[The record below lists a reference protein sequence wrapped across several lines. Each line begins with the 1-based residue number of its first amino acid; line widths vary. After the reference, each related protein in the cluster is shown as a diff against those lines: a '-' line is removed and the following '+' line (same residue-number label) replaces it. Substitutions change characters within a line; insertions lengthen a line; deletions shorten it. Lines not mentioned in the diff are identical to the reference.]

1 MDSGSTLDII
11 DYSVFEQAVQANNVI
26 TTIDSLGR
34 TQYLDRRNKP
44 RIISA
49 SKQLMESEGT
59 AILQFNFGPGISFE
73 VPCVVVRDFQY
84 SVILGIGFLKT
95 NNAVL
100 IPASNQLLFYD
111 QGVSVD
117 LKIQS
122 CSLAPVTA
130 KPSAR
135 AFARDNIVIPAHSK
149 SLMAVQLAADGSAW
163 KARVF
168 LSPKKLRDN
177 FQFTSTLKH
186 ETASAGSGVVAKD
199 SLLPDSSFEVQVYN
213 SNPYPVNVVSG
224 QKVGEVHNLS
234 PVTHD
239 VIFTSEPAPTL
250 TAAERIHLDK
260 LHEAFQFDDMPIDSE
275 QKSAFD
281 QLLRKHLALF
291 PLNSDNLG
299 CIRGFTYDI
308 DLEPNSIPFRAKP
321 FRCSQP
327 EKQEIARQVSELL
340 RLKIIRPSMSP
351 WASPVILIPKPDGSL
366 RFCIDYRRLNK
377 ATVKFA
383 YPVPDIQDHM
393 SCLNGQKYFC
403 TLDQNCGYWQVGLS
417 ENAIPKT
424 AFICHKGTFEFTR
437 LPFGAT
443 NAVAYFQRMN
453 EMILHG
459 LLYTECLVY
468 LDDIIIYGKDFQSC
482 LTNLSH
488 VLERF
493 AAVGATF
500 KVSKCKFFLQELTYL
515 GGTVTSEGV
524 KCAGSA
530 QQAVLDYTRPCN
542 ITQLRRFLGL
552 INYYSRFIR
561 GVSQLVAPLT
571 RLTTGANA
579 KISRRQRAINLKA
592 SGSKMAGWDDE
603 CEKSFETLKTRL
615 VDPELLRHPDYTKPF
630 ILTTDA
636 SDVAAAAVLSQLDD
650 DGVEHPVGY
659 YGHVFDD
666 TERRYSATKREAF
679 AIKWACQKLR
689 HFLHGRLFT
698 IITDHQAL
706 RHLETCKDKTLQT
719 WALEMQDLQ
728 YVIVHR
734 PGKDIPHVDAFS
746 RCFPEPDPETEALA
760 SAVAALDMDVDQPPT
775 FVPPTLLAALLDT
788 NCELSA
794 PDFSATLRLGPQF
807 THIRHLQ
814 ESDPVIGD
822 ILNLLHTGVLPHG
835 TSTAVGLL
843 SQYGRDSFDLIDGLV
858 YFKRESGSRSRLPAL
873 RLLFIPST
881 LRPELLHFFHA
892 DKFAGHM
899 STDKTYE
906 RLFARYWWPRM
917 YSDVRDYIRACFV
930 CCKARGSLQQ
940 NHGTLQPII
949 AARPFDIVAIDLLL
963 LPETNTGNKYA
974 IVAIDLFTRFV
985 ELGALP
991 SKDAGTV
998 AGWFGR
1004 NFISRYGAP
1013 EKLISD
1019 QGSEFIS
1026 HDFNSICDNLG
1037 IRRALTTTG
1046 HPQANGL
1053 VERTNRTLIGILK
1066 TFLQGAD
1073 KNWDY
1078 YLPFAQVAI
1087 NTTLSKTLKEAPYYL
1102 VFGRDPHMPVERWLP
1117 ALRQLPLDLQAH
1129 RAEHIRALRLG
1140 WDLSLESRTDAAH
1153 AAIVATKRRPVSYNV
1168 GDKVWCYLPEI
1179 LRGSQH
1185 NKLESKWFGPFTIIN
1200 RVGPV
1205 TYRLHTS
1212 RTKRVTQSFH
1222 VERLKPFWNPKE
1234 RPSDTVILNQHFA
1247 VEVDDLIADP
1257 AGSLLPPSTTASPPS
1272 PTITWGSAT
1281 IDTYKPRKPTAAER
1295 ALVDTVFEHDGQ
1307 FWKLFYVNYHLG
1319 NYCVTAWLEAVTV
1332 DNDIVTPTGQTH
1344 SAPLQFVL
1352 PLIKN
1357 PPATTP

>member
-1 MDSGSTLDII
+1 M
-11 DYSVFEQAVQANNVI
+11 
-26 TTIDSLGR
+26 
-34 TQYLDRRNKP
+34 
-44 RIISA
+44 SA

-59 AILQFNFGPGISFE
+59 AIIQFNFGPGISFE

-84 SVILGIGFLKT
+84 SVILGISFLKT

-100 IPASNQLLFYD
+100 IPASNQLLFFD

-122 CSLAPVTA
+122 CSLKPVTTR
-130 KPSAR
+130 PSAR
-135 AFARDNIVIPAHSK
+135 AFARDKVVIPAHSK
-149 SLMAVQLAADGSAW
+149 LLMAVQLATDGTAW
-163 KARVF
+163 NTSKF
-168 LSPKKLRDN
+168 LPPEHLNDN
-177 FQFTSTLKH
+177 FQFTATLKH
-186 ETASAGSGVVAKD
+186 ETASAGSGVVAKA
-199 SLLPDSSFEVQVYN
+199 SLLPNSSFEVQVYN
-213 SNPYPVNVVSG
+213 SNPYPVSVIPG
-224 QKVGEVHNLS
+224 QKVGDVHNLTV
-234 PVTHD
+234 VTRD
-239 VIFTSEPAPTL
+239 VTYTSEPPPIL
-250 TAAERIHLDK
+250 SAADRLHLHK
-260 LHEAFQFDDMPIDSE
+260 LHEAFKFNSMPISDAE
-275 QKSAFD
+275 KSAFD
-281 QLLRKHLALF
+281 RVLRAHLALF

-417 ENAIPKT
+417 ASAIPKT
-424 AFICHKGTFEFTR
+424 AFICDKGTFEFTR

-468 LDDIIIYGKDFQSC
+468 LDDIIIYGRDFQST
-482 LTNLSH
+482 LTNLTH

-515 GGTVTSEGV
+515 GGTVTSDGV

-530 QQAVLDYTRPCN
+530 QAAVLAYTRPCN
-542 ITQLRRFLGL
+542 ISQLRRFLGL

-571 RLTTGANA
+571 RLTTGNHG
-579 KISRRQRAINLKA
+579 KISRRKRATNLTA
-592 SGSKMAGWDDE
+592 SGLKMDGWTDE
-603 CEKSFETLKTRL
+603 CEQNFEILKSRL
-615 VDPELLRHPDYTKPF
+615 VDPELLYHPDYNKPF

-636 SDVAAAAVLSQLDD
+636 SDIAAAAILSQLDD
-650 DGVEHPVGY
+650 DDTEHPVGY
-659 YGHVFDD
+659 YGHVFSE

-679 AIKWACQKLR
+679 AIKWACRKLR

-706 RHLETCKDKTLQT
+706 RHLETCKDKTLQM
-719 WALEMQDLQ
+719 WALELQDLQ

-746 RCFPEPDPETEALA
+746 RCFPEPDL
-760 SAVAALDMDVDQPPT
+760 ALDSLVTAAADLGITVDPPAP
-775 FVPPTLLAALLDT
+775 FVPPTLVAALLDT
-788 NCELSA
+788 NCELSTA
-794 PDFSATLRLGPQF
+794 DFSETLRHGTQF
-807 THIRHLQ
+807 NHIRHQQ
-814 ESDPVIGD
+814 ESDPVICN
-822 ILNLLHTGVLPHG
+822 ILNLLHTGVLPHQ
-835 TSTAVGLL
+835 SSASFGLL

-858 YFKRESGSRSRLPAL
+858 YFKRESGSRSRLPAR

-917 YSDVRDYIRACFV
+917 YSDVREYIRACFV

-940 NHGTLQPII
+940 HHGTLQPII

-963 LPETNTGNKYA
+963 LPETHTGNKYA

-985 ELGALP
+985 ELGALR

-1004 NFISRYGAP
+1004 DFISRYGAP

-1026 HDFNSICDNLG
+1026 HDFNSICDTLR

-1073 KNWDY
+1073 QNWDY
-1078 YLPFAQVAI
+1078 YLPFAQFAI

-1117 ALRQLPLDLQAH
+1117 ALTQLPLDLQAH

-1140 WDLSLESRTDAAH
+1140 WDLSLKARTDSAH
-1153 AAIVATKRRPVSYNV
+1153 AAIVATQRRPVSYNI
-1168 GDKVWCYLPEI
+1168 GDKVWCYLPQI
-1179 LRGSQH
+1179 LRSNQH
-1185 NKLESKWFGPFTIIN
+1185 NKLESRWFGPFTIIS

-1222 VERLKPFWNPKE
+1222 VERLKPFWSPKE
-1234 RPSDTVILNQHFA
+1234 RPLNAVILNQHFA
-1247 VEVDDLIADP
+1247 VSVDDLLADP
-1257 AGSLLPPSTTASPPS
+1257 AGSLLPPPVTTSPPS
-1272 PTITWGSAT
+1272 TTITWGSAT
-1281 IDTYKPRKPTAAER
+1281 IDTYKPRKPTDAEQ
-1295 ALVDTVFEHDGQ
+1295 ALVGTVFEHDGQ

-1319 NYCVTAWLEAVTV
+1319 NHCVTAWLEAVTV
-1332 DNDIVTPTGQTH
+1332 EGNIVTPLGQTH
-1344 SAPLQFVL
+1344 SAPLQFVQ
-1352 PLIKN
+1352 PLITN